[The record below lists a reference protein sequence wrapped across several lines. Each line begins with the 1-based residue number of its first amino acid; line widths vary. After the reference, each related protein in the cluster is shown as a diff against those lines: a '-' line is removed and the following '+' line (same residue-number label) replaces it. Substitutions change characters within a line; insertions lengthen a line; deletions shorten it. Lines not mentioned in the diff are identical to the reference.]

1 MYSKLVALSMICLVC
16 PGAAG
21 MYRERRPTGWERLLS
36 STRYGRCP
44 GEAPH
49 RCARTAHARATSART
64 WGPGTVVP
72 SASLRFYL
80 LCSRPAPAASSLAR
94 APPLTGLVVLAPRL
108 RPPRAGDERC
118 PPFMV
123 PGAVAGTTCR
133 PSRSS
138 APSPRGCSSEC
149 AMESGGARPRCGTR
163 SPGAAAGRRRRAGT
177 RRGSA
182 TRARSPGCRRST
194 PRPATRCTSPAGT
207 PTRGPR

>member
-49 RCARTAHARATSART
+49 RCARTAPRRHVL
-64 WGPGTVVP
+64 GPRRSGTLCLAP
-72 SASLRFYL
+72 L
-80 LCSRPAPAASSLAR
+80 LLALLIPRPAPAASSLAR

-138 APSPRGCSSEC
+138 APSPRGPCSI
-149 AMESGGARPRCGTR
+149 P
-163 SPGAAAGRRRRAGT
+163 P
-177 RRGSA
+177 SA
-182 TRARSPGCRRST
+182 SFR
-194 PRPATRCTSPAGT
+194 
-207 PTRGPR
+207 

>member
-138 APSPRGCSSEC
+138 APSPRGPCSIPLGFIS
-149 AMESGGARPRCGTR
+149 MKSSSSSLRQWLR
-163 SPGAAAGRRRRAGT
+163 SPWT
-177 RRGSA
+177 WSVVCVCF
-182 TRARSPGCRRST
+182 RS
-194 PRPATRCTSPAGT
+194 
-207 PTRGPR
+207 